1 MIKKNLILIL
11 CFFILCGCGYTP
23 IYSQK
28 NINTSFSIT
37 NLEFEGDSYINN
49 VIKINLKRYTNSERV
64 RNFNV
69 SVFTDYKKNITAKD
83 LKGSATNYQLV
94 LKTIIKI
101 EEINSK
107 KPQKLQLVFEDSF
120 NMEKNEDKY
129 EQDSYE
135 RLLKKSLAETIYD
148 KIIFNLSKTN
158 DN

>member
-1 MIKKNLILIL
+1 ML

-28 NINTSFSIT
+28 NINTNFSIN
-37 NLEFEGDSYINN
+37 NLVFEGDRYINN
-49 VIKINLKRYTNSERV
+49 FININLKRYSNSQKI

-69 SVFTDYKKNITAKD
+69 SVFTDYQKNITAKD
-83 LKGSATNYQLV
+83 LTGSATNYQL
-94 LKTIIKI
+94 LLNTIIEI

-107 KPQKLQLVFEDSF
+107 KPQKLKLIFEDSF
-120 NMEKNEDKY
+120 NMKKNEDKY

-135 RLLKKSLAETIYD
+135 RLLKKNLAETIYE